1 MASLVAQLRR
11 KYIPRN
17 RTTAMTGSWGQKNM
31 PNLWKEGGRGLGV
44 KVRREKGCGVKAR
57 RERKMCGEGQ
67 DGWREEDG
75 VKVRREGGR

>member
-1 MASLVAQLRR
+1 LASLVAQLRR

-44 KVRREKGCGVKAR
+44 KVRRE
-57 RERKMCGEGQ
+57 RKMCGEGQ

>member
-1 MASLVAQLRR
+1 M
-11 KYIPRN
+11 
-17 RTTAMTGSWGQKNM
+17 
-31 PNLWKEGGRGLGV
+31 
-44 KVRREKGCGVKAR
+44 KVRREKGCGVKVR